1 MTHYLIIA
9 DMPEEYHTLMK
20 DELEKL
26 NKLGYGNHL
35 RELKIYELTINN
47 ENEKVFDEVMSRW
60 HSNIL
65 KHELN
70 PVLRFFFNLFLRFLI
85 KGSDVSIVKSSKTFN
100 MRTLIIKSKDKYK
113 KVPDLL

>member
-9 DMPEEYHTLMK
+9 DMPEEYHALMK

-47 ENEKVFDEVMSRW
+47 ENEKIFDEVMSRW
-60 HSNIL
+60 HTNFFC
-65 KHELN
+65 HLN
-70 PVLRFFFNLFLRFLI
+70 PVLKFFFNIFLKFLFRTGNAEII
-85 KGSDVSIVKSSKTFN
+85 KTHPNFN
-100 MRTLIIKSKDKYK
+100 MRTLIIKVRDKFK
-113 KVPDLL
+113 KFSDLL